1 MPSKTPGRAWSHS
14 EDPNTDPTFP
24 YANSKDLHYHIS
36 VGAVVRNDKGE
47 VLVLCRP
54 DGTCVL
60 TTETMRP
67 RETPLE
73 TLARG
78 IIEELGATA
87 RVTRFLGAT
96 EMPFRWG
103 GDGDHYEKTIL
114 WHEMLLES
122 IDESLRAAG
131 DDETGAEAVW
141 LSVKQA
147 EAVFTEQGRT
157 LNDWDFSAV
166 IERLENPS

>member
-1 MPSKTPGRAWSHS
+1 
-14 EDPNTDPTFP
+14 
-24 YANSKDLHYHIS
+24 
-36 VGAVVRNDKGE
+36 
-47 VLVLCRP
+47 
-54 DGTCVL
+54 
-60 TTETMRP
+60 
-67 RETPLE
+67 
-73 TLARG
+73 
-78 IIEELGATA
+78 
-87 RVTRFLGAT
+87 
-96 EMPFRWG
+96 MPFRWG